1 VLGLPSSPPVIYVI
15 SIVSIKTLSNALTW
29 AGEHG
34 LVLDC
39 LPSTYEG
46 LDSILSTTKKKK
58 NQNKQNKKK
67 PTSFD
72 SYNNFIL

>member
-58 NQNKQNKKK
+58 KPKQTKQKK
-67 PTSFD
+67 T
-72 SYNNFIL
+72 YLI